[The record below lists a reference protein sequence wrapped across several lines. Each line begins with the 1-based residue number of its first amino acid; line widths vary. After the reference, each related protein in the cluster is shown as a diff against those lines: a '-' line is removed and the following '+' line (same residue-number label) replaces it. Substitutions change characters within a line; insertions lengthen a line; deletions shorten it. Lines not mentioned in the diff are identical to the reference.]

1 MGIVY
6 LGKTLDL
13 KSREANFEGC
23 YPSHDIYNLELY
35 MKFISSI
42 KKIENIYI
50 RKSKKVLNY
59 KKMVRGDLISM
70 VYSDIDKEN
79 IKLLNFI
86 GFCKKYRSKG
96 INTKLSARI
105 FVRRV
110 YAELEFFLYSKFL
123 ADAGVVRK
131 VRKNFERSTSKY
143 KSFKNVKIKKN

>member
-1 MGIVY
+1 M
-6 LGKTLDL
+6 
-13 KSREANFEGC
+13 S
-23 YPSHDIYNLELY
+23 
-35 MKFISSI
+35 ISPI
-42 KKIENIYI
+42 LRKVENMYI

-59 KKMVRGDLISM
+59 KKMVRGDLISL

-79 IKLLNFI
+79 VKLLNFV

-96 INTKLSARI
+96 LNTKLSARI

-131 VRKNFERSTSKY
+131 VRKNFERSIGKY
-143 KSFKNVKIKKN
+143 KSFKSLKIKKN